1 MEAPD
6 RIRLLEDRTLGHA
19 AVLVERLIFWS
30 RHLGLMSRFNHDEDP
45 LGPLCVNDDEVS
57 TMLASLRRSRGGQA
71 TPGDPLVARACESRA
86 RLRELLTMDE
96 LRGLGLIEIVR
107 SFALGDE
114 ELDAFVLALAP
125 DWDARFGRLFG
136 FLNNDLS
143 RQRPTV
149 AHLQLLSS
157 RPHEAARSPL
167 LAVETSPL
175 PLPARGVQVLEHVV
189 DISRGPVCAAPP
201 GTRSW
206 ASLQLAPGDRAQ
218 LQETLDRELRRRVGG
233 HRLVV
238 LEAHPGSGRRTAALA
253 AATAAGRGTIYFDV
267 ETTARN
273 DRSRAVAGAML
284 RGRLTGAAVIARLD
298 GGTAS
303 SAEALGEIARE
314 AEQLSLIHI

>member
-1 MEAPD
+1 
-6 RIRLLEDRTLGHA
+6 
-19 AVLVERLIFWS
+19 
-30 RHLGLMSRFNHDEDP
+30 
-45 LGPLCVNDDEVS
+45 
-57 TMLASLRRSRGGQA
+57 
-71 TPGDPLVARACESRA
+71 
-86 RLRELLTMDE
+86 MDE

-125 DWDARFGRLFG
+125 RTGTRVSGRLFG

-238 LEAHPGSGRRTAALA
+238 LEAHAGSGRRTAALA
-253 AATAAGRGTIYFDV
+253 AATAAGRGTIYLDV

-273 DRSRAVAGAML
+273 DRSRAVCRRDAAW
-284 RGRLTGAAVIARLD
+284 RLTGAAVIVRLD

-314 AEQLSLIHI
+314 AEQQAVHCLVLLRPGELDAVTGRVQVHPRGHSQAARSRTAPDVGGGGRARGAGDER